1 MHTKNKLLYRE
12 QKTGK
17 AVLDDRD
24 VRVFVEA
31 AVTKTSNPVD
41 THACTYLLFL
51 RAWDTCD
58 RGFRQTLLIT
68 ADNDAQAVRDGIGFI
83 DNLSI
88 PDDLVLQ

>member
-1 MHTKNKLLYRE
+1 MHTKNKILYRE
-12 QKTGK
+12 TKTGM

-24 VRVFVEA
+24 VRVWAEA
-31 AVTKTSNPVD
+31 TVTKTNNPVD
-41 THACTYLLFL
+41 TPARVYLLFM

-58 RGFRQTLLIT
+58 RGCRQTLLIT
-68 ADNDAQAVRDGIGFI
+68 ADNDAQAVRDGIRFI